1 MSYLAERKKIGKGLV
16 DMGLVASVILGGG
29 QGTRLFPLTE
39 TRCKPAMPFAGKYR
53 LIDIPLS
60 NSIHSDCRK
69 IFVVTQFLSAP
80 LHKHIVETYRFDSF
94 SSGFVELLT
103 AEKSPKN
110 EEWFQGTADAI
121 RQSLEYLVR
130 LPVEYFLI
138 LSGDQI
144 YRMDFREMVA
154 FAKETDA
161 DVTVATLP
169 IDEVEAS
176 RMGLM
181 KIDRENKI
189 IDFCEK
195 PKDAASLQKM
205 RIPTL
210 GKKDFLASMGI
221 YLFKREVLID
231 LLKRDLRDDFGKHLI
246 PTMVHEGR
254 AYSFLFDG
262 YWEDV
267 GTVKSFYDVN
277 IAVTKKNPP
286 FNIHDTS
293 YPIFSEKT
301 ELPAPHILGGTFEEV
316 ILCEGAVIHGGEI
329 VSSIIGPS
337 TTIDAGC
344 HISHSLLMGHDEYCG
359 GDLPIDHCTIGKNC
373 LIRRAIL
380 DKGVHLEDDVKL
392 VNMKGLD
399 TFDGEGVH
407 IRDGIIVVTRGAK
420 LPRGFQL

>member
-1 MSYLAERKKIGKGLV
+1 MSYLAERKKILKDSV
-16 DMGLVASVILGGG
+16 DMGVVASVILGGG
-29 QGTRLFPLTE
+29 QGSRLFPLTE
-39 TRCKPAMPFAGKYR
+39 TRCKPAMPFGGKYR

-80 LHKHIVETYRFDSF
+80 LHKHIIETYRFDAF

-110 EEWFQGTADAI
+110 EMWFQGTADAI
-121 RQSLEYLVR
+121 RQSLDYLIR

-154 FAKETDA
+154 FAKEKDA

-181 KIDRENKI
+181 KTDENDKI
-189 IDFCEK
+189 VDFCEK
-195 PKDAASLQKM
+195 PKSSALLEKM
-205 RIPTL
+205 RLPHL

-231 LLKRDLRDDFGKHLI
+231 LLERDLREDFGKHLI
-246 PTMVHEGR
+246 PTLVNEGR
-254 AYSFLFDG
+254 AYSFFYEG

-277 IAVTKKNPP
+277 IAVTKKNAP
-286 FNIHDTS
+286 FNIHDKL

-301 ELPAPHILGGTFEEV
+301 ELPAPHVIGGSLQEV
-316 ILCEGAVIHGGEI
+316 ILCEGAVIHGGEY
-329 VSSIIGPS
+329 VNSIIGPR
-337 TTIDAGC
+337 TTIDTGC
-344 HISHSLLMGHDEYCG
+344 HISHSVLMGHDGYAG
-359 GDLPIDHCTIGKNC
+359 GEGASEVCTIGKNC
-373 LIRRAIL
+373 LVRGAIL
-380 DKGVHLEDDVKL
+380 DKGVHLGDGVKL

-407 IRDGIIVVTRGAK
+407 IRDGVIVVTRGAK
-420 LPRGFQL
+420 LPDGFQL